1 MNVISATWPL
11 GHITPLWLLNLDRGL
26 LTIPLQD
33 RVSQLWWRILF
44 CPQTEWAWGATA
56 GHATANYPSETWRES
71 LSCITHVHTESTD
84 TFNESK
90 KILLAFTLLLN
101 FIWILK
107 ENAKSHVASRVDP
120 RVKGACILPQSE
132 IVQIWTFECTD
143 TFYHLIC
150 MPTAVMFVWFG
161 ICERTRAI
169 NEVAGNGTCS
179 FSARFPSICWTVRQT
194 EKMAMIRVTPQDAT
208 AHNWKKEFKVSYEIT
223 SV

>member
-1 MNVISATWPL
+1 MTKVGKKNVISAAWPL

-33 RVSQLWWRILF
+33 RVSQLWWHILF

-90 KILLAFTLLLN
+90 KVLLAFTLLLN

-107 ENAKSHVASRVDP
+107 KMQNLTSQAGSIQEWRARAFSRSLKLFRFGHSNAQTHFIISFVCLLWWCLSDLVSVRELERSMKSLVMAPAHFLHVFP
-120 RVKGACILPQSE
+120 P
-132 IVQIWTFECTD
+132 
-143 TFYHLIC
+143 
-150 MPTAVMFVWFG
+150 FV
-161 ICERTRAI
+161 EL
-169 NEVAGNGTCS
+169 
-179 FSARFPSICWTVRQT
+179 SIRLRKW
-194 EKMAMIRVTPQDAT
+194 P
-208 AHNWKKEFKVSYEIT
+208 W
-223 SV
+223 